1 MSEMQEETKVAE
13 TITAD
18 IPANPLGINA
28 NTSGNLAKMSGDDMN
43 MPDVV
48 KQALGVV
55 NELPGYVQDFYGKN
69 KSAVTVIGIAVGS
82 IVGLKLTFAI
92 LAAINEIPLL
102 APTFEMVGI
111 GYTAWFVYR
120 YLLKASTRDE
130 LGQEFDSFK
139 SGIVGKKN

>member
-28 NTSGNLAKMSGDDMN
+28 NTSGTLAKLSGDDMN

-55 NELPGYVQDFYGKN
+55 NELPGFVQDFYVKN
-69 KSAVTVIGIAVGS
+69 KSAVTVVGIAVGS